1 MSGEESEAATADTTT
16 TTTTTT
22 TPAASLKRS
31 SLNGCWILDKTRG
44 SPSMRGY
51 LETMGVTELAIE
63 AHEKGESERDTL
75 HTIELDDKHLKITK
89 RSRVNND
96 LVVDLELGKES
107 LQQLPPGDRVKRSLA
122 ISNDATHLEI
132 RSSLNTMNGMARVVD
147 IKNLIQEDDKSVLV
161 QQLTVTN
168 EQRGTSHT
176 TTRYFNPYTET
187 PPHLVVAAAAAA
199 DTDAVMQEAT

>member
-1 MSGEESEAATADTTT
+1 
-16 TTTTTT
+16 
-22 TPAASLKRS
+22 
-31 SLNGCWILDKTRG
+31 
-44 SPSMRGY
+44 
-51 LETMGVTELAIE
+51 MGVTELAIE

-75 HTIELDDKHLKITK
+75 HTIELDDVHLKITK

-147 IKNLIQEDDKSVLV
+147 IKNLLQEDDEKSVLV

-187 PPHLVVAAAAAA
+187 PPHLAAAAAAAAA